1 MIISPH
7 VFNDNTTTRSC
18 AVWNRPC
25 TAQTPEGRPRFPL
38 SPPPAPNCVTP
49 AVSTTRINS
58 LPGPCGVLRILHAAG
73 PVRTVLDIL
82 AVSQHQFPR
91 TSVLYHIFT
100 AALSHIEKPGDRD
113 SHKAVP
119 VAVTPHRLIAAEVS
133 LELSPSYFVKPFH
146 NSVASSGGEDL
157 CISHVT
163 YICSEQI
170 YIHLLDAVLSHIEKP
185 GERDSHKA
193 VPFRHPATPTER
205 CRSAAQS
212 TLPNDWG

>member
-25 TAQTPEGRPRFPL
+25 TAQAPEGRPRFPL

-58 LPGPCGVLRILHAAG
+58 LPGPCGILRILHAAG

-91 TSVLYHIFT
+91 TPVVYHISRGAF
-100 AALSHIEKPGDRD
+100 A
-113 SHKAVP
+113 
-119 VAVTPHRLIAAEVS
+119 HREARRARFS
-133 LELSPSYFVKPFH
+133 QSRS
-146 NSVASSGGEDL
+146 N
-157 CISHVT
+157 
-163 YICSEQI
+163 
-170 YIHLLDAVLSHIEKP
+170 
-185 GERDSHKA
+185 R
-193 VPFRHPATPTER
+193 RHATPTDR
-205 CRSAAQS
+205 CRSAVGVVPLQTKCHDYSITGYSISSA
-212 TLPNDWG
+212 

>member
-7 VFNDNTTTRSC
+7 VSNDNTTTRSC

-25 TAQTPEGRPRFPL
+25 TAQAPEGHPRFPL

-91 TSVLYHIFT
+91 TLVVYHISPRHFRT
-100 AALSHIEKPGDRD
+100 SRSPASAILIKPFQ
-113 SHKAVP
+113 
-119 VAVTPHRLIAAEVS
+119 
-133 LELSPSYFVKPFH
+133 SPSH
-146 NSVASSGGEDL
+146 NGYRSSFAFIFFKKLRLKSREPPKKRFSARCIGRPASRR
-157 CISHVT
+157 IS
-163 YICSEQI
+163 I
-170 YIHLLDAVLSHIEKP
+170 K
-185 GERDSHKA
+185 
-193 VPFRHPATPTER
+193 
-205 CRSAAQS
+205 
-212 TLPNDWG
+212 